1 MRLIDADELKL
12 KIVEE
17 GQQSKRYKVG
27 DFWELNRDEI
37 WRAIDDLPTIEERK
51 TGKWNTDKESPEYA
65 TCSVC
70 GHCDWDC
77 TESKYF
83 NYCPNCG
90 ADMRGEQDG

>member
-17 GQQSKRYKVG
+17 GQQSKRYKIG

-37 WRAIDDLPTIEERK
+37 WRVIDDLPTIEERK
-51 TGKWNTDKESPEYA
+51 TGKWIDMDDHVMCSCCGATHYGADK
-65 TCSVC
+65 
-70 GHCDWDC
+70 
-77 TESKYF
+77 

-90 ADMRGEQDG
+90 AYMRGEGHE